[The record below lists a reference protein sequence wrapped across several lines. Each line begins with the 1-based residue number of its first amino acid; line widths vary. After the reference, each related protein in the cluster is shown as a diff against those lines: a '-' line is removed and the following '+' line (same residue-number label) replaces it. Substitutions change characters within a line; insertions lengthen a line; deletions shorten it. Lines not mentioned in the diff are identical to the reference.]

1 MLSQYSLFLRRSFI
15 FEKNFLLCYLSFEI
29 FILKY
34 CSLFLSIHVRWFFWQ
49 DVTCSECHMLGKW
62 HIENVE
68 CGMLGMWDV
77 GDVRCWRCGM
87 LGIGMLGMWDVRHVW
102 CQRYEMC
109 RIWDVQDVECP
120 RCGMFGMWDVQDVG
134 CSGCGMCGLWDVWD
148 VGCLGC
154 GMWDVGCLS
163 ACGILIYKMPSHRWY
178 AWMFLAKI
186 QKTVSPLRS
195 WLFGLFQLYTVTLKF
210 PFSSYELVVEVVAC
224 RWYVECFS

>member
-1 MLSQYSLFLRRSFI
+1 MSYAR
-15 FEKNFLLCYLSFEI
+15 EVAY
-29 FILKY
+29 
-34 CSLFLSIHVRWFFWQ
+34 W
-49 DVTCSECHMLGKW
+49 
-62 HIENVE
+62 E
-68 CGMLGMWDV
+68 CGMWHV
-77 GDVRCWRCGM
+77 GDVRCWGCEM
-87 LGIGMLGMWDVRHVW
+87 LEMWDVGDWDVGDVG
-102 CQRYEMC
+102 CSACVMSE
-109 RIWDVQDVECP
+109 IWDVQDLGCSGCRMSAMWDVRDVGCAG
-120 RCGMFGMWDVQDVG
+120 CGMFGMWDVQV
-134 CSGCGMCGLWDVWD
+134 

-154 GMWDVGCLS
+154 GVFGMWDVGCLS